1 MGSTGQ
7 PAIVYLPGGT
17 YRLDKCLQFYI
28 GTVLIGDPTNPPIIQ
43 ASGNFE
49 NDHIIFAKDPNYGG
63 TVNFYIGMKNIVLDS
78 RKVDPNKRIVLLD
91 WTVSQSTQ
99 LTNVVFQMP
108 QGAEGHIGLTTEF
121 DYNSNIIMV
130 CVHQHEKKKRA
141 IDRD

>member
-17 YRLDKCLQFYI
+17 YRLDKCLQFYL

-43 ASGNFE
+43 ASGNFGF
-49 NDHIIFAKDPNYGG
+49 DHIVFAKDPNYGG
-63 TVNFYIGMKNIVLDS
+63 TVNFYIGLKNVVIDS

-121 DYNSNIIMV
+121 DYNSNIIIV
-130 CVHQHEKKKRA
+130 RILFHEKQTSL
-141 IDRD
+141 I